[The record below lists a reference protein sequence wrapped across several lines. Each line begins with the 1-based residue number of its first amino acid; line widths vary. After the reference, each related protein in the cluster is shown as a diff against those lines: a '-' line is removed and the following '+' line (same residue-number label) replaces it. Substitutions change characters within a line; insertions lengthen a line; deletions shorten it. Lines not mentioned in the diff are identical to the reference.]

1 MPDSLGSPG
10 LQPTRLLCPWDFTS
24 KYTGGGCHF
33 FLQRIF
39 PDPGIKPRSL
49 ALQAD
54 SLPTEIQGKP
64 SEDVGRFLSPVFFIK
79 VVFCPSKLYQN
90 MKKPFLR
97 LQLSGRKD
105 KCVHLCML
113 VTQPCLTVCNPMDCS
128 SIHGILSRQE
138 SWSGVPFP
146 SPGDLP
152 NPGTKPASPVAAS
165 LAGRFWATWESQCRD
180 MYLLIKLAYF
190 QLIQKS
196 LDLFPK
202 DPDIHLAHVQ
212 TFTYLMGGKKISVQS
227 DL

>member
-1 MPDSLGSPG
+1 MLVSQLCLTLWDPLDCSPPGSSVHEI
-10 LQPTRLLCPWDFTS
+10 LQASILEGVAISFSRGSSPTQGS
-24 KYTGGGCHF
+24 
-33 FLQRIF
+33 
-39 PDPGIKPRSL
+39 DPGIKPRSL

-152 NPGTKPASPVAAS
+152 NPGIKP
-165 LAGRFWATWESQCRD
+165 RFPELQIVS
-180 MYLLIKLAYF
+180 
-190 QLIQKS
+190 
-196 LDLFPK
+196 
-202 DPDIHLAHVQ
+202 
-212 TFTYLMGGKKISVQS
+212 FTS
-227 DL
+227 